1 MHLIN
6 KNLERL
12 LSTKT
17 CGLFAKIKTL
27 LRPYGSYQELK
38 WSPNPKKFF
47 HITTSITGID
57 EGLLQDIYQKRL
69 GTALNKLNENKGI
82 SGKGRLTDSTIDKLQ
97 NYYGI
102 AIRSNSVYLPAMKSA
117 IHASLFH
124 CTSSAD
130 RKLHL
135 QHCSQGANSWCRC

>member
-17 CGLFAKIKTL
+17 CGLLAKIKTL

-57 EGLLQDIYQKRL
+57 EGLL
-69 GTALNKLNENKGI
+69 
-82 SGKGRLTDSTIDKLQ
+82 
-97 NYYGI
+97 
-102 AIRSNSVYLPAMKSA
+102 
-117 IHASLFH
+117 
-124 CTSSAD
+124 
-130 RKLHL
+130 
-135 QHCSQGANSWCRC
+135 